1 MKKFLFIIF
10 FFITSN
16 LYSEQKLILVASV
29 NNSIITN
36 IDILSEVAL
45 LTVLNNN
52 TRIDDVVA
60 KQVALENV
68 INEILKDTEIKAKNI
83 KLNNKELVDRRYNEL
98 LQKLT
103 ENNKPIS
110 TNMKSKIYQKIRLD
124 YEWNQLITQQ
134 YSWMISVNMNEINEK
149 LDKIKKNES
158 TDSDK
163 FIAIKEELIM
173 TEKNKKMNT
182 YSTIHME
189 KIKKKSLIKFF

>member
-16 LYSEQKLILVASV
+16 LYSEQKFTLVASV
-29 NNSIITN
+29 NNSIITS
-36 IDILSEVAL
+36 IDILNEVAL
-45 LTVLNNN
+45 IKILNNN
-52 TRIDDVVA
+52 TRIGDDQA
-60 KQVALENV
+60 KQASLENI

-134 YSWMISVNMNEINEK
+134 YSWMISVNMNEINAQ
-149 LDKIKKNES
+149 LDKIKKEG
-158 TDSDK
+158 TDPGK

-173 TEKNKKMNT
+173 NEKNKKMNT
-182 YSTIHME
+182 YSIIHME

>member
-10 FFITSN
+10 FFISSN
-16 LYSEQKLILVASV
+16 LYSEQKLTIVASV
-29 NNSIITN
+29 NNFIITN
-36 IDILSEVAL
+36 LDISNEIAL
-45 LTVLNNN
+45 LKVLNNSS
-52 TRIDDVVA
+52 RIDDDQE
-60 KQVALENV
+60 KQVALENM

-83 KLNNKELVDRRYNEL
+83 KLKNKELVDRRYNEL
-98 LQKLT
+98 LQKIT

-110 TNMKSKIYQKIRLD
+110 ADMKGKIYQKIKLD
-124 YEWNQLITQQ
+124 YQWNQLIRQQ

-149 LDKIKKNES
+149 LDKIKKEN
-158 TDSDK
+158 TDPNK

-182 YSTIHME
+182 YSIIHME

>member
-16 LYSEQKLILVASV
+16 LYSEQKLTLVASV
-29 NNSIITN
+29 NNLIITSL
-36 IDILSEVAL
+36 DISNEIAL
-45 LTVLNNN
+45 LKVLNNSA
-52 TRIDDVVA
+52 RIDDDQE
-60 KQVALENV
+60 KQVALENM
-68 INEILKDTEIKAKNI
+68 INEILKETEIKAKNI
-83 KLNNKELVDRRYNEL
+83 KLKNKELVDRQYNEL

-110 TNMKSKIYQKIRLD
+110 TDMKGKIYQKIKLD

-149 LDKIKKNES
+149 LDKIKKES
-158 TDSDK
+158 KDPDQ
-163 FIAIKEELIM
+163 FIAIKEELIIA
-173 TEKNKKMNT
+173 EKNKKMNT
-182 YSTIHME
+182 YSLIHME

>member
-16 LYSEQKLILVASV
+16 LYSEQKFTLVASV
-29 NNSIITN
+29 NNSIITS
-36 IDILSEVAL
+36 IDILNEVAL
-45 LTVLNNN
+45 IKILNNN
-52 TRIDDVVA
+52 TRIDDDQA
-60 KQVALENV
+60 KQASLENI

-134 YSWMISVNMNEINEK
+134 YSWMISVNMNEINAQ
-149 LDKIKKNES
+149 LDKIKKES
-158 TDSDK
+158 TDPGK
-163 FIAIKEELIM
+163 FIVIKEELIM
-173 TEKNKKMNT
+173 NEKNKKMNT
-182 YSTIHME
+182 YSIIHME

>member
-10 FFITSN
+10 FFISSN
-16 LYSEQKLILVASV
+16 LYSEQKLTLVASV
-29 NNSIITN
+29 NNFIITN
-36 IDILSEVAL
+36 LDISNEIAL
-45 LTVLNNN
+45 LKVLNNSS
-52 TRIDDVVA
+52 RIDDDQE
-60 KQVALENV
+60 KQVALENM

-83 KLNNKELVDRRYNEL
+83 KLKNKELVDRRYNEL
-98 LQKLT
+98 LQKIT

-110 TNMKSKIYQKIRLD
+110 ADMKGKIYQKIKLD
-124 YEWNQLITQQ
+124 YQWNELIRQQ

-149 LDKIKKNES
+149 LDKIKKEN
-158 TDSDK
+158 TDPNK

>member
-16 LYSEQKLILVASV
+16 LYSEQKFTLVASV
-29 NNSIITN
+29 NNSIITS
-36 IDILSEVAL
+36 IYILNEVAL
-45 LTVLNNN
+45 IKILNNN
-52 TRIDDVVA
+52 TRIGDDQA
-60 KQVALENV
+60 KQASLENI

-134 YSWMISVNMNEINEK
+134 YSWMISVNMNEINAQ
-149 LDKIKKNES
+149 LDKIKKES
-158 TDSDK
+158 TDPGK

-173 TEKNKKMNT
+173 NEKNKKMNT
-182 YSTIHME
+182 YSIIHME

>member
-16 LYSEQKLILVASV
+16 LYSEQKLTLVASV
-29 NNSIITN
+29 NNLIITSL
-36 IDILSEVAL
+36 DISNEIAL
-45 LTVLNNN
+45 LKVLNNSA
-52 TRIDDVVA
+52 RIDDDQE
-60 KQVALENV
+60 KQVALENM
-68 INEILKDTEIKAKNI
+68 INEILKETEIKAKNI
-83 KLNNKELVDRRYNEL
+83 KLKNKELVQKQYNGL

-110 TNMKSKIYQKIRLD
+110 TDMKGKIYQKIKLD
-124 YEWNQLITQQ
+124 YEWNQLITEQ

-182 YSTIHME
+182 YSIIHME

>member
-10 FFITSN
+10 FFISSN
-16 LYSEQKLILVASV
+16 LYSEQKLTLVASV
-29 NNSIITN
+29 NNFIITN
-36 IDILSEVAL
+36 LDISNEIAL
-45 LTVLNNN
+45 LKVLNNSS
-52 TRIDDVVA
+52 RIDDDQE
-60 KQVALENV
+60 KQVALENM

-83 KLNNKELVDRRYNEL
+83 KLKNKELVDRRYNEL
-98 LQKLT
+98 LQKIT

-110 TNMKSKIYQKIRLD
+110 ADMKGKIYQKIKLD
-124 YEWNQLITQQ
+124 YQWNQLIRQQ

-149 LDKIKKNES
+149 LDKIKKEN
-158 TDSDK
+158 TDPNK

-182 YSTIHME
+182 YSIIHME

>member
-16 LYSEQKLILVASV
+16 LYSEQKFTLVASV
-29 NNSIITN
+29 NNSIITSL
-36 IDILSEVAL
+36 DISNEIAL
-45 LTVLNNN
+45 LKVLNYSA
-52 TRIDDVVA
+52 RIDDDQE
-60 KQVALENV
+60 KQVALENM

-110 TNMKSKIYQKIRLD
+110 TDMKGKIYQKIKLD
-124 YEWNQLITQQ
+124 YEWNQLITEQ

-149 LDKIKKNES
+149 LDKIKKEN
-158 TDSDK
+158 TDPNK

-182 YSTIHME
+182 YSIIHME

>member
-16 LYSEQKLILVASV
+16 LYSEQKLTLVASV
-29 NNSIITN
+29 NNLIITSL
-36 IDILSEVAL
+36 DISNEIAL
-45 LTVLNNN
+45 LKVLNNSS
-52 TRIDDVVA
+52 RIDDDQE
-60 KQVALENV
+60 KQVALENM
-68 INEILKDTEIKAKNI
+68 INEILKETEIKAKNI
-83 KLNNKELVDRRYNEL
+83 KLKNKGLVQKQYNGL

-110 TNMKSKIYQKIRLD
+110 TDMKGKIYQKIKLD
-124 YEWNQLITQQ
+124 YEWNQLITEQ

-149 LDKIKKNES
+149 LDKIKKEN
-158 TDSDK
+158 TDPNK

-182 YSTIHME
+182 YSIIHME

>member
-10 FFITSN
+10 FFISSN
-16 LYSEQKLILVASV
+16 LYSEQKLTIVASV
-29 NNSIITN
+29 NNFIITN
-36 IDILSEVAL
+36 LDISNEIAL
-45 LTVLNNN
+45 LKVLNNSS
-52 TRIDDVVA
+52 RIDDDQE
-60 KQVALENV
+60 KQVALENM

-83 KLNNKELVDRRYNEL
+83 KLKNKELVDRRYNEL
-98 LQKLT
+98 LQKIT

-110 TNMKSKIYQKIRLD
+110 ADMKGKIYQKIKLD
-124 YEWNQLITQQ
+124 YQWNELIRQQ

-149 LDKIKKNES
+149 LDKIKKEN
-158 TDSDK
+158 TDPNK

-182 YSTIHME
+182 YSIIHME

>member
-1 MKKFLFIIF
+1 MLK
-10 FFITSN
+10 
-16 LYSEQKLILVASV
+16 
-29 NNSIITN
+29 
-36 IDILSEVAL
+36 
-45 LTVLNNN
+45 VLNNSS
-52 TRIDDVVA
+52 RIDDDQE
-60 KQVALENV
+60 KQVALENM
-68 INEILKDTEIKAKNI
+68 INEILKETEIKAKNI
-83 KLNNKELVDRRYNEL
+83 KLKNKELVQRQYNGL

-110 TNMKSKIYQKIRLD
+110 TDMKGKIYQKIKLD
-124 YEWNQLITQQ
+124 YEWNQLITEQ

-182 YSTIHME
+182 YSIIHME

>member
-16 LYSEQKLILVASV
+16 LYSEQKLTLVASV
-29 NNSIITN
+29 NNFIITN
-36 IDILSEVAL
+36 LDISNEIAL
-45 LTVLNNN
+45 LKVLNNSA
-52 TRIDDVVA
+52 RIDDDQE
-60 KQVALENV
+60 KQVALENM
-68 INEILKDTEIKAKNI
+68 INEILKETEIKAKNI
-83 KLNNKELVDRRYNEL
+83 KLKNKELVQRQYNGL

-134 YSWMISVNMNEINEK
+134 YSWMISVNMNEINAQ
-149 LDKIKKNES
+149 LDKIKKES
-158 TDSDK
+158 TDPNK

-173 TEKNKKMNT
+173 TEKNKKMNA
-182 YSTIHME
+182 YSIIHME

>member
-16 LYSEQKLILVASV
+16 LYSEQKLTLVASV
-29 NNSIITN
+29 NNFIITN
-36 IDILSEVAL
+36 LDISNEIAL
-45 LTVLNNN
+45 LKVLNNSS
-52 TRIDDVVA
+52 RIDDDQE
-60 KQVALENV
+60 KQVALENM

-83 KLNNKELVDRRYNEL
+83 KLKNKELVDRRYNEL
-98 LQKLT
+98 LQKIT

-110 TNMKSKIYQKIRLD
+110 ADMKGKIYQKIKLD
-124 YEWNQLITQQ
+124 YQWNQLIRQQ

-149 LDKIKKNES
+149 LDKIKKEN
-158 TDSDK
+158 TDPNK

-173 TEKNKKMNT
+173 NEKNKKMNT
-182 YSTIHME
+182 YSIIHME

>member
-16 LYSEQKLILVASV
+16 LYSEQKLTLVASV
-29 NNSIITN
+29 NNFIITN
-36 IDILSEVAL
+36 LDISNEIAL
-45 LTVLNNN
+45 LKVLNNN
-52 TRIDDVVA
+52 SRVDDDQE
-60 KQVALENV
+60 KQVALENM

-83 KLNNKELVDRRYNEL
+83 KLKNKELVDRRYNEL
-98 LQKLT
+98 LQKIT

-110 TNMKSKIYQKIRLD
+110 ADMKGKIYQKIKLD
-124 YEWNQLITQQ
+124 YQWNQLIRQQ

-149 LDKIKKNES
+149 LDKIKKEN
-158 TDSDK
+158 TDPNK

-182 YSTIHME
+182 YSIIHME

>member
-1 MKKFLFIIF
+1 MKKFIFIIF

-16 LYSEQKLILVASV
+16 LYSEQKLTLVASV
-29 NNSIITN
+29 NNLIITSL
-36 IDILSEVAL
+36 DISNEIAL
-45 LTVLNNN
+45 LKVLNNSA
-52 TRIDDVVA
+52 RIDDDQE
-60 KQVALENV
+60 KQVALENM
-68 INEILKDTEIKAKNI
+68 INEILKETEIKAKNI
-83 KLNNKELVDRRYNEL
+83 KLKNKELVQRQYNGL

-110 TNMKSKIYQKIRLD
+110 TDMKGKIYQKIKLD
-124 YEWNQLITQQ
+124 YQWNQLITEQ

-158 TDSDK
+158 TDPDK
-163 FIAIKEELIM
+163 FIAIKEELII

>member
-16 LYSEQKLILVASV
+16 LYSEQKLTLVASV
-29 NNSIITN
+29 NNLIITSL
-36 IDILSEVAL
+36 DISNEIAL
-45 LTVLNNN
+45 LKVLNNSA
-52 TRIDDVVA
+52 RIDDDQE
-60 KQVALENV
+60 KQVALENM
-68 INEILKDTEIKAKNI
+68 INEILKETEIKAKNI
-83 KLNNKELVDRRYNEL
+83 KLKNKELVQRQYNGL

-110 TNMKSKIYQKIRLD
+110 TDMKGKIYQKIKLD
-124 YEWNQLITQQ
+124 YEWNQLITEQ

-149 LDKIKKNES
+149 LDKIKKEN
-158 TDSDK
+158 TDPNK

-182 YSTIHME
+182 YSIIHME

>member
-29 NNSIITN
+29 NNSIITS
-36 IDILSEVAL
+36 IDILNEVAL
-45 LTVLNNN
+45 IKILNNN
-52 TRIDDVVA
+52 TRIGDDQA
-60 KQVALENV
+60 KQASLENI

>member
-16 LYSEQKLILVASV
+16 LYSEQKLTLVASV
-29 NNSIITN
+29 NNLIITSL
-36 IDILSEVAL
+36 DISNEIAL
-45 LTVLNNN
+45 LKVLNNSA
-52 TRIDDVVA
+52 RIDDDQE
-60 KQVALENV
+60 KQVALENM
-68 INEILKDTEIKAKNI
+68 INEILKETEIKAKNI
-83 KLNNKELVDRRYNEL
+83 KLKNKELVQRQYNGL

-110 TNMKSKIYQKIRLD
+110 TDMKGKIYQKIKLD
-124 YEWNQLITQQ
+124 YQWNQLITEQ

-158 TDSDK
+158 TDPDK

-173 TEKNKKMNT
+173 TEKNKKMNA
-182 YSTIHME
+182 YSIIHME

>member
-16 LYSEQKLILVASV
+16 LYSEQKLTLVASV
-29 NNSIITN
+29 NNFIITN
-36 IDILSEVAL
+36 LDISNEIAL
-45 LTVLNNN
+45 LKVLNNSS
-52 TRIDDVVA
+52 RIDDDQE
-60 KQVALENV
+60 KQVALENM

-83 KLNNKELVDRRYNEL
+83 KLKNKELVDRRYNEL
-98 LQKLT
+98 LQKIT

-110 TNMKSKIYQKIRLD
+110 ADMKGKIYQKIKLD
-124 YEWNQLITQQ
+124 YQWNQLIRQQ

-149 LDKIKKNES
+149 LDKIKKEN
-158 TDSDK
+158 TDPNK

-182 YSTIHME
+182 YSIIHME

>member
-16 LYSEQKLILVASV
+16 LYSEQKLTLVASV
-29 NNSIITN
+29 NNFIITSL
-36 IDILSEVAL
+36 DISNEIAL
-45 LTVLNNN
+45 LKVLNNSA
-52 TRIDDVVA
+52 RIYDDQE
-60 KQVALENV
+60 KQVALENM

-83 KLNNKELVDRRYNEL
+83 KLKNKELVQRQYNGL

-110 TNMKSKIYQKIRLD
+110 TDMKGKIYQKIKLD
-124 YEWNQLITQQ
+124 YQWNQLIRQQ

-149 LDKIKKNES
+149 LDKIKKEN
-158 TDSDK
+158 TDPNK
-163 FIAIKEELIM
+163 FIAIKEEVIM

-182 YSTIHME
+182 YSIIHME

>member
-16 LYSEQKLILVASV
+16 LYSEQKFTLVASV
-29 NNSIITN
+29 NNSIITS
-36 IDILSEVAL
+36 IYILNEVAL
-45 LTVLNNN
+45 IKILNNN
-52 TRIDDVVA
+52 TRIGDDQA
-60 KQVALENV
+60 KQASLENI

-134 YSWMISVNMNEINEK
+134 YSCMISVNMNEINAQ
-149 LDKIKKNES
+149 LDKIKKES
-158 TDSDK
+158 TDPGK

-173 TEKNKKMNT
+173 NEKNKKMNT

>member
-16 LYSEQKLILVASV
+16 LYSEQKLTLVASV
-29 NNSIITN
+29 NNLIITSL
-36 IDILSEVAL
+36 DISNEIAL
-45 LTVLNNN
+45 LKVLNNSA
-52 TRIDDVVA
+52 RIDDDQE
-60 KQVALENV
+60 KQVALENM
-68 INEILKDTEIKAKNI
+68 INEILKETEIKAKNI
-83 KLNNKELVDRRYNEL
+83 KLKNKELVQKQYNGL

-110 TNMKSKIYQKIRLD
+110 TDMKGKIYQKIKLD
-124 YEWNQLITQQ
+124 YQWNELIRQQ

-149 LDKIKKNES
+149 LDKIKKEN
-158 TDSDK
+158 TYPNK

-182 YSTIHME
+182 YSIIHME

>member
-16 LYSEQKLILVASV
+16 LYSEQKLTLVASV
-29 NNSIITN
+29 NNLIITSL
-36 IDILSEVAL
+36 DISNEIAL
-45 LTVLNNN
+45 LKVLNNN
-52 TRIDDVVA
+52 SRIDDDQE
-60 KQVALENV
+60 KQVALENM
-68 INEILKDTEIKAKNI
+68 INEILKETEIKAKNI
-83 KLNNKELVDRRYNEL
+83 KLKNKELVQRQYNGL

-134 YSWMISVNMNEINEK
+134 YSWMISVNMNEINAQ
-149 LDKIKKNES
+149 LDKIKKES
-158 TDSDK
+158 TDPGK

-173 TEKNKKMNT
+173 NEKNKKMNT
-182 YSTIHME
+182 YSIIHME

>member
-1 MKKFLFIIF
+1 M
-10 FFITSN
+10 
-16 LYSEQKLILVASV
+16 VASV
-29 NNSIITN
+29 NNSIITS
-36 IDILSEVAL
+36 IDILNEVAL
-45 LTVLNNN
+45 IKILNNN
-52 TRIDDVVA
+52 TRIDDDQA
-60 KQVALENV
+60 KQASLENI

-134 YSWMISVNMNEINEK
+134 YSWMISVNMNEINAQ
-149 LDKIKKNES
+149 LDKIKKES
-158 TDSDK
+158 TDPGK
-163 FIAIKEELIM
+163 FIVIKEELIM
-173 TEKNKKMNT
+173 NEKNKKMNT
-182 YSTIHME
+182 YSIIHME

>member
-10 FFITSN
+10 FFISSN
-16 LYSEQKLILVASV
+16 LYSEQKLILVAGV

-45 LTVLNNN
+45 LKVLNNN

-83 KLNNKELVDRRYNEL
+83 KLANKELVDRQYNEL
-98 LQKLT
+98 LEKITKNSQS
-103 ENNKPIS
+103 IS
-110 TNMKSKIYQKIRLD
+110 TDMKSKIYQKIRLD
-124 YEWNQLITQQ
+124 YEWKELITQQ
-134 YSWMISVNMNEINEK
+134 YTWMISVNMNEINEK
-149 LDKIKKNES
+149 LDKMQKES
-158 TDSDK
+158 TDTNK

-173 TEKNKKMNT
+173 TEKNKKLNI
-182 YSTIHME
+182 YSIIHME
-189 KIKKKSLIKFF
+189 KIKKKALIKFF

>member
-16 LYSEQKLILVASV
+16 LYSEQKLTLVASV
-29 NNSIITN
+29 NNLIITSL
-36 IDILSEVAL
+36 DISNEIAL
-45 LTVLNNN
+45 LKVLNNSA
-52 TRIDDVVA
+52 RIDDDQE
-60 KQVALENV
+60 KQVALENM
-68 INEILKDTEIKAKNI
+68 INEILKETEIKAKNI
-83 KLNNKELVDRRYNEL
+83 KLKNKELVQRQYNGL

-110 TNMKSKIYQKIRLD
+110 TDMKGKIYQKIKLD
-124 YEWNQLITQQ
+124 YEWNQLITEQ

-158 TDSDK
+158 TDPDK

-182 YSTIHME
+182 YSIIHME

>member
-16 LYSEQKLILVASV
+16 LYSEQKLTLVASV
-29 NNSIITN
+29 NNLIITSL
-36 IDILSEVAL
+36 DISNEIAL
-45 LTVLNNN
+45 LKVLNNSS
-52 TRIDDVVA
+52 RIDDDQE
-60 KQVALENV
+60 KQVALENM

-83 KLNNKELVDRRYNEL
+83 KLKNKELVQRQYNGL

-110 TNMKSKIYQKIRLD
+110 TDMKGKIYQKIKLD
-124 YEWNQLITQQ
+124 YEWNQLITEQ

-149 LDKIKKNES
+149 LDKMQKES
-158 TDSDK
+158 TDTNK

-182 YSTIHME
+182 YSIIHME